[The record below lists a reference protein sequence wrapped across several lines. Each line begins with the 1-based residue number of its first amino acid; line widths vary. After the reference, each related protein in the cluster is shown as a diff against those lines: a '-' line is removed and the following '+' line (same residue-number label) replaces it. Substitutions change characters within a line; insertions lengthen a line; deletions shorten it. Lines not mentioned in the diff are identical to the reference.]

1 MSTQITTAMV
11 QQYSSN
17 VQLLSQQKQSRLRR
31 AVRVEPI
38 HSEYA
43 YFDQIGS
50 VEAQLKGGRHS
61 DTPLMNTPHSRRR
74 VTAAPY
80 NWADLID
87 TSDKLRILF
96 DPTGPYATNAV
107 MAFNRAMDKA
117 IIDAAFADASTGK
130 DGGTTVSF
138 PESQVIAAGG
148 SGLTIDKLIQT
159 RQKFWKNEVDESI
172 PLYMAVTSF
181 QLGNLLKTTE
191 VTSSEYNTVKA
202 LVQGEVNTFMGFEF
216 IRIEN
221 LPWASNTRDCIA
233 WAKDGL
239 LLALAEDITVKVSER
254 DDKNYS
260 TQVYVEMDLGAT
272 RMEEVKVV
280 KVQCTEA
287 A

>member
-117 IIDAAFADASTGK
+117 IIDATFADASTGK

-138 PESQVIAAGG
+138 PSSQVIAAGG
-148 SGLTIDKLIQT
+148 TGLTIDKLIQT
-159 RQKFWKNEVDESI
+159 RQLFWKNEVDESI

-202 LVQGEVNTFMGFEF
+202 LVQGEVNAFMGFEF
-216 IRIEN
+216 IRIET
-221 LPWASNTRDCIA
+221 LPWATNTRDCIA

-272 RMEEVKVV
+272 RMEEAKVV

>member
-138 PESQVIAAGG
+138 PESQVIAAGS
-148 SGLTIDKLIQT
+148 SGLTIDKLIQA